1 VTIRPELPGGSSKPK
16 PWFYLHEGE
25 EGWLHPC
32 RNKVKRQLRDW
43 TYVILG
49 LLLLCWAVC
58 PIGVWSDSW
67 QLHDGSEE
75 VTATMPGCK
84 LDRAGQGR

>member
-1 VTIRPELPGGSSKPK
+1 MVAPMQKQ
-16 PWFYLHEGE
+16 GE
-25 EGWLHPC
+25 ETDA
-32 RNKVKRQLRDW
+32 RDW